1 MNNKFVHTLYSFRH
15 LIATLVTIISIVILK
30 IISVYI
36 YIVPPKEIGF
46 IEFYKLLWQS
56 GSAYYQLIVIMN
68 ILVKP
73 LFIYALTLFILS
85 CLSMKKIT
93 SKESE

>member
-1 MNNKFVHTLYSFRH
+1 MNNKFIHTLYSFRH
-15 LIATLVTIISIVILK
+15 LIATLVTMISIVILK

-36 YIVPPKEIGF
+36 YIDPPKEIGF
-46 IEFYKLLWQS
+46 IEFYKLLWQT

-68 ILVKP
+68 LLVKP